1 MGTPDQITPFYRR
14 VSDAVNAYVGQGVG
28 KLPTKEVTYRTG
40 ISQQQLADM
49 LSISFQQL
57 QKYERGI
64 NRISASRLWE
74 VSQALGVKIAYFF
87 EGAGDD
93 DGPEMEEISTR
104 TIELATQISRI
115 PNEAVKSQIVG
126 LIKACT

>member
-1 MGTPDQITPFYRR
+1 MPHPVDIHVGTKIPLTRASR
-14 VSDAVNAYVGQGVG
+14 
-28 KLPTKEVTYRTG
+28 G
-40 ISQQQLADM
+40 ISQQQLSEM
-49 LSISFQQL
+49 LGISFQQL

-74 VSQALGVKIAYFF
+74 VSQALGVKVSYFF
-87 EGAGDD
+87 DGADGEEGQVI
-93 DGPEMEEISTR
+93 EEISTR
-104 TIELATQISRI
+104 TIELATQINQI

>member
-1 MGTPDQITPFYRR
+1 MAHPIDI
-14 VSDAVNAYVGQGVG
+14 YVG
-28 KLPTKEVTYRTG
+28 TKIRLTRAARG

-74 VSQALGVKIAYFF
+74 VSQALGVNIAYFF
-87 EGAGDD
+87 EGAEGNHA
-93 DGPEMEEISTR
+93 EEIEDISTR
-104 TIELATQISRI
+104 TIELATQINQI
-115 PNEAVKSQIVG
+115 QNEAVKSQIVG
-126 LIKACT
+126 LIRACS